1 MRNGTWSKL
10 FYRNQG
16 VASSDAGSARICL
29 VRCRVGSMQARDGF
43 AIMAGLFWDCGEAAL
58 REAFHARG
66 NSGKESPKT
75 DRETVPEPGAT

>member
-1 MRNGTWSKL
+1 
-10 FYRNQG
+10 
-16 VASSDAGSARICL
+16 
-29 VRCRVGSMQARDGF
+29 MQARDGF

-58 REAFHARG
+58 REALHARG